1 MEITEYLKYI
11 EDSLKLISKNE
22 VDNFVE
28 ALLDAYENNKMIF
41 IIGNGGSSAIASHFA
56 QDLAKG
62 VIPDINE
69 EKRFKALSLTDN
81 APYITA
87 VANDDGYENIF
98 TSQLK
103 TYSSEGD
110 LLIIISGSGNSP
122 NVVHSAKYAK
132 AKKMKLAC
140 ITGFD
145 GGEIKKLSD
154 LSIHINMPDYCS
166 VESIHTIILHYVIL
180 YLKEKLAKTK

>member
-1 MEITEYLKYI
+1 MEITEYLKYV
-11 EDSLKLISKNE
+11 EDSLKLIDKND
-22 VDNFVE
+22 VDKFVKM
-28 ALLDAYENNKMIF
+28 LMDAYENNKMIF

-81 APYITA
+81 APFITA

-98 TSQLK
+98 SSQLK

-110 LLIIISGSGNSP
+110 LLVIVSGSGNSP
-122 NVVHSAKYAK
+122 NIVSAAKYAK
-132 AKKMKLAC
+132 TKKMKLAG

-145 GGEIKKLSD
+145 GGELKKLSN
-154 LSIHINMPDYCS
+154 LSIHIGLNDYCT

-180 YLKEKLAKTK
+180 HLKEELAKN

>member
-1 MEITEYLKYI
+1 MEIAEYLKYV
-11 EDSLKLISKNE
+11 EDSLKLINKDDVE
-22 VDNFVE
+22 KFVDM
-28 ALLDAYENNKMIF
+28 LKDAYEKNKMIF

-62 VIPDINE
+62 VIPDMNT

-81 APYITA
+81 MPFITA
-87 VANDDGYENIF
+87 VANDDGYENVF
-98 TSQLK
+98 ASQLK
-103 TYSSEGD
+103 TYSNEGD

-122 NVVHSAKYAK
+122 NVISAAKYAK
-132 AKKMKLAC
+132 EKKMKLAG

-145 GGEIKKLSD
+145 GGKLKKLSD
-154 LSIHINMPDYCS
+154 ISIHIEMNDYCT

-180 YLKEKLAKTK
+180 HLKEEIK